1 VSPPIRIEVEDRLRF
16 TFERPAWDAV
26 KWDDDPAYR
35 DGLQRLGGRAVDIVA
50 TLERRS
56 LRLFEVKDPRGHAVE
71 YHDRVSNEELAQIV
85 ADKVRDTIAGLVFAR
100 DRHSGDH
107 LLVHLRTLFVGRT
120 ERVMVILWL
129 ETPGLDQ
136 PRAVML
142 AGLIERKLRWMNSS
156 VTVTSRA
163 LWPGM
168 GGVTVESMDGA
179 PWSG

>member
-1 VSPPIRIEVEDRLRF
+1 MSTPIRIEIEDQLRF
-16 TFERPAWDAV
+16 TFERPAWEAV

-35 DGLQRLGGRAVDIVA
+35 DGLQRHGGRAVDIVA
-50 TLERRS
+50 ALERRS

-71 YHDRVSNEELAQIV
+71 YRDRISNEELAQLV

-100 DRHSGDH
+100 DRHPGDY

-120 ERVMVILWL
+120 ERVMVVLWL
-129 ETPGLDQ
+129 ETPDLER
-136 PRAVML
+136 PRAVAL
-142 AGLIERKLRWMNSS
+142 AALIERKLRWMNSNVI
-156 VTVTSRA
+156 VTNRA

-168 GGVTVESMDGA
+168 QGLTIESMEGA